1 MDILAGVDEGPLGV
15 LHWLIWFWY
24 EADDIVQFVSVS
36 VWVVSVLLE
45 EWIAE
50 VLGLWGE
57 SLFVIVLDTTVY
69 VIYWE
74 FRDEFY
80 G

>member
-45 EWIAE
+45 EWLGD

-57 SLFVIVLDTTVY
+57 FLLAIVLEKTVHS
-69 VIYWE
+69 VYW
-74 FRDEFY
+74 
-80 G
+80 

>member
-1 MDILAGVDEGPLGV
+1 MAGVDEGPLGV
-15 LHWLIWFWY
+15 LRWLNWFWY

-57 SLFVIVLDTTVY
+57 SPFVIVLDKTVY
-69 VIYWE
+69 AIYW
-74 FRDEFY
+74 
-80 G
+80 

>member
-24 EADDIVQFVSVS
+24 EVWVVELWVLHLSVS

-50 VLGLWGE
+50 VLGPWGE
-57 SLFVIVLDTTVY
+57 SLFVTVLDQTVY
-69 VIYWE
+69 AIYW
-74 FRDEFY
+74 
-80 G
+80 

>member
-1 MDILAGVDEGPLGV
+1 MDLLAGVDEGPLGV

-57 SLFVIVLDTTVY
+57 SLFVIVLDKTVY
-69 VIYWE
+69 AIYW
-74 FRDEFY
+74 
-80 G
+80 

>member
-15 LHWLIWFWY
+15 LHWLSWFWY

-57 SLFVIVLDTTVY
+57 SLFVIVLDETVY
-69 VIYWE
+69 AIYW
-74 FRDEFY
+74 
-80 G
+80 

>member
-69 VIYWE
+69 AIYW
-74 FRDEFY
+74 
-80 G
+80 

>member
-1 MDILAGVDEGPLGV
+1 M
-15 LHWLIWFWY
+15 IWFWY

-57 SLFVIVLDTTVY
+57 SLFVIVLDKTVY
-69 VIYWE
+69 AIYW
-74 FRDEFY
+74 
-80 G
+80 

>member
-24 EADDIVQFVSVS
+24 EANDIVHCASVA
-36 VWVVSVLLE
+36 VWAISVLLE
-45 EWIAE
+45 EWLAD

-57 SLFVIVLDTTVY
+57 FLFVIVLEKTVHS
-69 VIYWE
+69 VYW
-74 FRDEFY
+74 
-80 G
+80 

>member
-57 SLFVIVLDTTVY
+57 SLFVIVLDKTVY
-69 VIYWE
+69 AIYW
-74 FRDEFY
+74 
-80 G
+80 

>member
-15 LHWLIWFWY
+15 LHWLFWFWY

-36 VWVVSVLLE
+36 VWVVSVLLA

-57 SLFVIVLDTTVY
+57 SLFVIVLDKTVY
-69 VIYWE
+69 AIYW
-74 FRDEFY
+74 
-80 G
+80 

>member
-50 VLGLWGE
+50 VIGLWGE
-57 SLFVIVLDTTVY
+57 SLFVIVLDKTVY
-69 VIYWE
+69 AIYW
-74 FRDEFY
+74 
-80 G
+80 

>member
-1 MDILAGVDEGPLGV
+1 MDILAGVDEGLFGV

-24 EADDIVQFVSVS
+24 ETDDIVQFVSVS

-57 SLFVIVLDTTVY
+57 SLFVIVLDKTVY
-69 VIYWE
+69 AIYW
-74 FRDEFY
+74 
-80 G
+80 

>member
-24 EADDIVQFVSVS
+24 EADDIVHFASVAI
-36 VWVVSVLLE
+36 WVISVLLE
-45 EWIAE
+45 EWLAD

-57 SLFVIVLDTTVY
+57 FLFMIFLEEMVHY
-69 VIYWE
+69 IYW
-74 FRDEFY
+74 
-80 G
+80 

>member
-1 MDILAGVDEGPLGV
+1 MDILAGVDEGLLGV

-57 SLFVIVLDTTVY
+57 SLFVIVLDKTVY
-69 VIYWE
+69 AIYW
-74 FRDEFY
+74 
-80 G
+80 

>member
-57 SLFVIVLDTTVY
+57 SLFVIVLDKTVHA
-69 VIYWE
+69 IYW
-74 FRDEFY
+74 
-80 G
+80 

>member
-1 MDILAGVDEGPLGV
+1 M
-15 LHWLIWFWY
+15 IWFWY
-24 EADDIVQFVSVS
+24 EVLVVELWVLHVSVS
-36 VWVVSVLLE
+36 VWVVSVLLA

-69 VIYWE
+69 AIYW
-74 FRDEFY
+74 
-80 G
+80 

>member
-1 MDILAGVDEGPLGV
+1 MLTKVLCGV

-36 VWVVSVLLE
+36 VWVVSVLLG

-69 VIYWE
+69 AIYW
-74 FRDEFY
+74 
-80 G
+80 

>member
-1 MDILAGVDEGPLGV
+1 MAGVDEGPLGV

-36 VWVVSVLLE
+36 VWVVSALLE

-50 VLGLWGE
+50 VIGLWGG
-57 SLFVIVLDTTVY
+57 SLFVSVLDKTVY
-69 VIYWE
+69 AIYW
-74 FRDEFY
+74 
-80 G
+80 

>member
-50 VLGLWGE
+50 VLGLCGE
-57 SLFVIVLDTTVY
+57 SLFVIVLDKTVY
-69 VIYWE
+69 AIYW
-74 FRDEFY
+74 
-80 G
+80 

>member
-15 LHWLIWFWY
+15 LHWLIWFGY
-24 EADDIVQFVSVS
+24 ETDDIVQFVSVS

-57 SLFVIVLDTTVY
+57 SLFVIVLDKTVY
-69 VIYWE
+69 AIYW
-74 FRDEFY
+74 
-80 G
+80 

>member
-1 MDILAGVDEGPLGV
+1 MDLLAGVDEGPLGV

-50 VLGLWGE
+50 GLGLWGE
-57 SLFVIVLDTTVY
+57 SLFVIVLDKTVY
-69 VIYWE
+69 AIYW
-74 FRDEFY
+74 
-80 G
+80 

>member
-1 MDILAGVDEGPLGV
+1 MAGVDEGPLGV

-57 SLFVIVLDTTVY
+57 SPFVIVLDKTVY
-69 VIYWE
+69 AIYW
-74 FRDEFY
+74 
-80 G
+80 

>member
-57 SLFVIVLDTTVY
+57 SLFVIALDTTVY
-69 VIYWE
+69 VIY
-74 FRDEFY
+74 

>member
-45 EWIAE
+45 EWLAE
-50 VLGLWGE
+50 LLGLWEE
-57 SLFVIVLDTTVY
+57 SLFVIGLDKTVY
-69 VIYWE
+69 AIYW
-74 FRDEFY
+74 
-80 G
+80 

>member
-50 VLGLWGE
+50 LLGLWGK

-69 VIYWE
+69 VIYW
-74 FRDEFY
+74 
-80 G
+80 